1 MVHSSAGLLAFSQI
15 AKRAFFCFCFV
26 DRWSKQLHV
35 CSDLRI
41 ELHGPKALDQCVF
54 LETARARA
62 LFLHYNGI
70 DGLV

>member
-1 MVHSSAGLLAFSQI
+1 M
-15 AKRAFFCFCFV
+15 
-26 DRWSKQLHV
+26 